1 MITINE
7 IISIKDWESVN
18 RIPNYLLLITKES
31 CEDCREVENYLE
43 KNNNKVEH
51 LIVNK
56 INLDN
61 PRSKE
66 LIDKLEWI
74 KIEVDFV
81 PFWTLIIESKRIKS
95 VRGNVKIVKEII

>member
-1 MITINE
+1 M
-7 IISIKDWESVN
+7 
-18 RIPNYLLLITKES
+18 ITKES

-56 INLDN
+56 INLEN

-81 PFWTLIIESKRIKS
+81 PFWSLMIDSKRIKS
-95 VRGNVKIVKEII
+95 FRGDIGQVRENL